1 MPRTQPPPNPRLV
14 ASQVRYSFDPMSSP
28 TARPATAAQIRQ
40 AFIDF
45 FARHAA
51 HSFAPSSPVVPH
63 DDPTLLFT
71 NAGMNQFKDVF
82 LGRGKR
88 DYTRAVNTQKCIR
101 AGGKHNDLEDV
112 GKDTYHHT
120 FFEMLGNWSFGDYFK
135 QESIRWGF
143 ELLTEVYGLDRNRL
157 YATWFE
163 GNAQAGLEPDL
174 EAKALWESL
183 LPQGHVIPGNM
194 KDNFWEMGET
204 GPCGPCSEIHFDR
217 IGGGRNAAH
226 LVNSGDP
233 DVLEIWN
240 HVFIQFN
247 REPDRSLKS
256 LPAKHVD
263 TGMGLERLVSVIQD
277 KRSNYDTDLW
287 APIFEAIRLRVGA
300 RAYTGILDD
309 HIDIAYRVIADHIRC
324 LTVALTDGA
333 TPSNEGRGYVLRR
346 ILRRAVRHGHQTLG
360 VRGPFLKDLVPAVVA
375 TLGGAFPELVPA
387 AKRVAQLIEDEEI
400 QFGKTL
406 ERGLAL
412 FADAAARVKKA
423 GRTQISA
430 EDAFRLHDTSGFPID
445 LTQVMADEALLS
457 VDVVGYEAL
466 MEAARDRSRGGGSAA
481 EGMHFPPDAIAKLED
496 LQVKP
501 TDDHGKFAGKPI
513 NATLMAIWNGK
524 SFDDHVEA
532 DSSRTLAFVFGAT
545 PMYAEMGGQV
555 ADHGSFRVDRAS
567 GHGGEIER
575 SSGGTAT
582 VEINDVQRAGAYVLH
597 IGRVTHGRIACGE
610 TGQLMLARERRDSIR
625 ANHSATH
632 AMNHALRAVAGDEV
646 EQKGSL
652 VDGEKLRFD
661 YAAKSALTVAQI
673 EEVQRRVNAS
683 IHANHVVD
691 ARESPLAVARGING
705 VRAVFGE
712 RYPDPVRVVA
722 IGATVAELVANPTNS
737 RWSELSI
744 EFCGGTHLAAM
755 GDAKQFVL
763 VSEGGLAA
771 GVRRVFALTGP
782 RALAANF
789 AAETLAARVHAT
801 EKINGEALFTE
812 LSDITKLLESLEL
825 GAVARVEL
833 DKALEPVRERA
844 KNARKQ
850 AEGAT
855 RDIAV
860 AQARTLVEVHA
871 QSSTPTNALIAM
883 INGADAAA
891 LLAAIDAARAKLG
904 NTPVL
909 FLSPDFEAGKVAIAA
924 TSPQS
929 AIDKGLKA
937 GDWVKATAQA
947 CGGAG
952 GGKPDTAQAGGKD
965 PSKTREALDAAKAFV
980 TAKGL

>member
-1 MPRTQPPPNPRLV
+1 
-14 ASQVRYSFDPMSSP
+14 MSAHRP
-28 TARPATAAQIRQ
+28 TTAAEIRK

-45 FARHAA
+45 FVEKAGHT
-51 HSFAPSSPVVPH
+51 FAPSSPVVPH

-88 DYTRAVNTQKCIR
+88 SYTRAVNTQKCIR

-143 ELLTEVYGLDRNRL
+143 ELLTKVYGLDPNRL

-163 GNAQAGLEPDL
+163 GNPAAGLEPDL

-183 LPQGHVIPGNM
+183 LPKDHVIPGNM
-194 KDNFWEMGET
+194 KDNFWEMGDT
-204 GPCGPCSEIHFDR
+204 GPCGPCTEIHYDR

-247 REPDRSLKS
+247 REPDRSLKP

-287 APIFEAIRLRVGA
+287 APVFEAIRVRTGA
-300 RAYTGILDD
+300 RAYTGKLDD
-309 HIDIAYRVIADHIRC
+309 HTDIAYRVIADHIRC
-324 LTVALTDGA
+324 LTLALTDGA
-333 TPSNEGRGYVLRR
+333 SPSNEGRGYVLRR

-375 TLGGAFPELVPA
+375 SLGGAFPELAPA
-387 AKRVAQLIEDEEI
+387 AKRVAQLIEEEEV
-400 QFGKTL
+400 QFGRTL

-423 GRTQISA
+423 GGTQIA
-430 EDAFRLHDTSGFPID
+430 ADDAFRLHDTSGFPID
-445 LTQVMADEALLS
+445 LTQVMAEEAGMT
-457 VDVVGYEAL
+457 VDVAGYEAL
-466 MEAARDRSRGGGSAA
+466 MEAARERSRSAGGSDA
-481 EGMHFPPDAIAKLED
+481 GMHFPPDAIAKLEE
-496 LQVKP
+496 LGIKP
-501 TDDHGKFAGKPI
+501 TDDQGKFAGKPA

-524 SFDDHVEA
+524 GFDEHVEA
-532 DSSRTLAFVFGAT
+532 DSSAALAFIFDRT

-555 ADHGSFRVDRAS
+555 ADHGSFRVDRATS
-567 GHGGEIER
+567 HGGDLER
-575 SSGGTAT
+575 ASGGNA
-582 VEINDVQRAGAYVLH
+582 VFLVDDVQRAGNFVLH
-597 IGRVTHGRIACGE
+597 IGRLKHGRMSCGE
-610 TGQLMLARERRDSIR
+610 TGQLMLERDRREAIR

-632 AMNHALRAVAGDEV
+632 ALNLALRAVAGDEV

-652 VDGEKLRFD
+652 VDDEKLRFD
-661 YAAKSALTVAQI
+661 YAAKAALTLDQI
-673 EEVQRRVNAS
+673 REVESRVNAS
-683 IHANHVVD
+683 IKANLAVD
-691 ARESPLAVARGING
+691 AREVPLAVARGIGG

-722 IGATVAELVANPTNS
+722 IGATVAELVAKPDNPK
-737 RWSELSI
+737 WKDLSI
-744 EFCGGTHLAAM
+744 EFCGGTHLASM
-755 GDAKQFVL
+755 GEAKQFVL

-782 RALAANF
+782 RAIAAHLAADGL
-789 AAETLAARVHAT
+789 AQRIKDAARLD
-801 EKINGEALFTE
+801 GEALVRELTE
-812 LSDITKLLESLEL
+812 ITKVMESIEL
-825 GAVARVEL
+825 GAVARVETDRAMEPL
-833 DKALEPVRERA
+833 REKAKA
-844 KNARKQ
+844 ARKQ
-850 AEGAT
+850 AEGAA

-860 AQARTLVEVHA
+860 AQARELVDAHA
-871 QSSTPTNALIAM
+871 RSASPAKPLVAM
-883 INGADAAA
+883 INGADAPA
-891 LLAAIDAARAKLG
+891 LLAAIDAARAKLAE
-904 NTPVL
+904 TPVL
-909 FLSPDFEAGKVAIAA
+909 FLSPDFDGGKVAIAA
-924 TSPQS
+924 TCPKS

-937 GDWVKATAQA
+937 GDWVKAAAQA

-952 GGKPDTAQAGGKD
+952 GGRPDTAQAGGKD
-965 PSKTREALDAAKAFV
+965 PSKTREALEAAGAF
-980 TAKGL
+980 AASKG